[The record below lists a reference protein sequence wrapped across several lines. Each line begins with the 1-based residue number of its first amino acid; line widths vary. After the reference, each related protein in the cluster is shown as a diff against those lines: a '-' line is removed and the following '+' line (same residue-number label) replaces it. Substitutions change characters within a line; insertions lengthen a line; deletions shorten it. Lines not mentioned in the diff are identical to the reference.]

1 MAFRINT
8 NMSAMVAHRN
18 LNSSGSILQESI
30 TRLSTGLR
38 INGAGDDPS
47 GLIASEAFRSQI
59 LSIDAANRN
68 NQDAINYS
76 KTAEASLAEVNKLLS
91 DARALAIQSGNT
103 ATLSSA
109 QIQANQDQMV
119 SIANSITRISQ
130 NTQFGTRRLLD
141 GSSGVQSQISNSA
154 ILQGMS
160 FVGMFGGAPI
170 TTSAPVTMT
179 MTALATRA
187 SYTSSALTSGNIL
200 SGGSFNI
207 NGVSFSFPTGTAAT
221 TVINSINGATSQTG
235 VSANFDPATNQ
246 ISLASTMFGTSAKIN
261 FADPSGVLTPAGT
274 AVQQAGVDAAA
285 TVNFNGTTVAFQG
298 GKNGSDG
305 LTLRDNDGN
314 SIRLTELGNTGVGN
328 TTAVGRVYAGTATF
342 QIGANANQT
351 ALLGLPNLNSAQLGN
366 DVLANMSLA
375 NIDLSSS
382 SGATQALQ
390 VIDRAIEQVS
400 SARGRVGQ
408 FTRYVLDSNARS
420 LSSAKENM
428 TASESSI
435 RDVDMA
441 SEMTTFT
448 KFQVLQQ
455 AGVSI
460 LSQANQLPQQVLSL
474 LRG

>member
-1 MAFRINT
+1 
-8 NMSAMVAHRN
+8 
-18 LNSSGSILQESI
+18 
-30 TRLSTGLR
+30 
-38 INGAGDDPS
+38 
-47 GLIASEAFRSQI
+47 
-59 LSIDAANRN
+59 
-68 NQDAINYS
+68 
-76 KTAEASLAEVNKLLS
+76 
-91 DARALAIQSGNT
+91 
-103 ATLSSA
+103 
-109 QIQANQDQMV
+109 
-119 SIANSITRISQ
+119 
-130 NTQFGTRRLLD
+130 
-141 GSSGVQSQISNSA
+141 
-154 ILQGMS
+154 
-160 FVGMFGGAPI
+160 MFGGAPI

-285 TVNFNGTTVAFQG
+285 TVDFNGTSVAFQG

-314 SIRLTELGNTGVGN
+314 SIRLTELGNTGIGN

>member
-1 MAFRINT
+1 
-8 NMSAMVAHRN
+8 
-18 LNSSGSILQESI
+18 
-30 TRLSTGLR
+30 
-38 INGAGDDPS
+38 
-47 GLIASEAFRSQI
+47 
-59 LSIDAANRN
+59 
-68 NQDAINYS
+68 
-76 KTAEASLAEVNKLLS
+76 
-91 DARALAIQSGNT
+91 
-103 ATLSSA
+103 
-109 QIQANQDQMV
+109 
-119 SIANSITRISQ
+119 
-130 NTQFGTRRLLD
+130 
-141 GSSGVQSQISNSA
+141 
-154 ILQGMS
+154 
-160 FVGMFGGAPI
+160 
-170 TTSAPVTMT
+170 
-179 MTALATRA
+179 
-187 SYTSSALTSGNIL
+187 
-200 SGGSFNI
+200 
-207 NGVSFSFPTGTAAT
+207 
-221 TVINSINGATSQTG
+221 
-235 VSANFDPATNQ
+235 
-246 ISLASTMFGTSAKIN
+246 
-261 FADPSGVLTPAGT
+261 
-274 AVQQAGVDAAA
+274 VDAAA

-314 SIRLTELGNTGVGN
+314 SIRLTELGNTGIGN

>member
-1 MAFRINT
+1 
-8 NMSAMVAHRN
+8 MSAMVAHRN
-18 LNSSGSILQESI
+18 LNSSGSNLQESI

-314 SIRLTELGNTGVGN
+314 SLVT
-328 TTAVGRVYAGTATF
+328 
-342 QIGANANQT
+342 
-351 ALLGLPNLNSAQLGN
+351 
-366 DVLANMSLA
+366 
-375 NIDLSSS
+375 
-382 SGATQALQ
+382 
-390 VIDRAIEQVS
+390 QVS
-400 SARGRVGQ
+400 GTQR
-408 FTRYVLDSNARS
+408 
-420 LSSAKENM
+420 
-428 TASESSI
+428 
-435 RDVDMA
+435 
-441 SEMTTFT
+441 
-448 KFQVLQQ
+448 
-455 AGVSI
+455 
-460 LSQANQLPQQVLSL
+460 P
-474 LRG
+474 